1 MRVGGVAFAVG
12 EGDLYALVGAARDD
26 VDHEVYSGR
35 DDRLS
40 VTIRYGEQQ
49 TQEER
54 VEEGA
59 GVVEASPR
67 REWPCHGRPG
77 GGVC

>member
-35 DDRLS
+35 EDRLS

-49 TQEER
+49 TQQER
-54 VEEGA
+54 AEEGA
-59 GVVEASPR
+59 GVEASP

>member
-35 DDRLS
+35 EDRLS
-40 VTIRYGEQQ
+40 VTVRYGE
-49 TQEER
+49 R
-54 VEEGA
+54 
-59 GVVEASPR
+59 
-67 REWPCHGRPG
+67 
-77 GGVC
+77 